1 MPRLPGSTIDRP
13 QQLVRRD
20 RDVEIARDENGP
32 PDFPDRLVT
41 IAIDDFAR
49 QRHRLAADEQA
60 HGRSHRRRFEGQ
72 ATNRSG
78 HRRPIVQ
85 TTAIRERPP
94 QEIGLR
100 PVRVPRHRE
109 DKAAG
114 DDSARRP
121 GRHPGFEPFQRPP
134 RGRADVDAIDAHR
147 AVARVPDTDLDLQ
160 ALALRH
166 DAIIRRAI
174 DADPG
179 GNRERPLEYAPLL
192 RVRRA
197 EYAQRAHE
205 IRQRRGRPP
214 WRQHSTRGVDQRRVT
229 GHADRRIHTGEH
241 RRLIRR
247 GHARLGRDQR
257 DARGGGSGA
266 LQLTHVLRAMPAA
279 TRHRDLEV

>member
-1 MPRLPGSTIDRP
+1 MPRLPRSTIDRP
-13 QQLVRRD
+13 QQRVGRD

-32 PDFPDRLVT
+32 PDFPDRLVA
-41 IAIDDFAR
+41 IAIDHFAR

-78 HRRPIVQ
+78 HRRPVVQ
-85 TTAIRERPP
+85 TTAIRERPS

-100 PVRVPRHRE
+100 PLRVPRDRE

-114 DDSARRP
+114 GDSTRRHR
-121 GRHPGFEPFQRPP
+121 RHPGFEPFQRPP
-134 RGRADVDAIDAHR
+134 RGRVDVDAIDAHR

-192 RVRRA
+192 RVR
-197 EYAQRAHE
+197 
-205 IRQRRGRPP
+205 
-214 WRQHSTRGVDQRRVT
+214 
-229 GHADRRIHTGEH
+229 
-241 RRLIRR
+241 
-247 GHARLGRDQR
+247 
-257 DARGGGSGA
+257 
-266 LQLTHVLRAMPAA
+266 
-279 TRHRDLEV
+279 